1 MFSVVDV
8 HEGAAL
14 FKDTE
19 LPTGTTMVVCPYTD
33 VTKHP
38 VFFAHVVHRSGIS
51 APLVCMKGKGRG
63 DRWQLWYSDDEAV
76 IKPWFREHKKE
87 IVKILNKKPFRVGE
101 ISIVAELD
109 FRTLKELGFPG
120 IASRVSKLIEA
131 VRQICVTKKHLMIST
146 GDYFYAKRI
155 IKDELP
161 GEVHVLSMW

>member
-1 MFSVVDV
+1 M
-8 HEGAAL
+8 L
-14 FKDTE
+14 
-19 LPTGTTMVVCPYTD
+19 
-33 VTKHP
+33 
-38 VFFAHVVHRSGIS
+38 
-51 APLVCMKGKGRG
+51 
-63 DRWQLWYSDDEAV
+63 
-76 IKPWFREHKKE
+76 KPWFREHKKE
-87 IVKILNKKPFRVGE
+87 IGKILNKKPFRVGE